1 MARVTILGFIF
12 MTALCASA
20 QAQQETLV
28 MRADGAPVTVR
39 TDESGTTVDS
49 EKKGFAGEPISPQ
62 EEAHWA
68 KVYELTKEG
77 GRVVAHRPA
86 PTAR

>member
-1 MARVTILGFIF
+1 MARTTILGLIL
-12 MTALCASA
+12 MSALAAGA

-28 MRADGAPVTVR
+28 VRADGAHVTVR
-39 TDESGTTVDS
+39 TDESGTTVDT
-49 EKKGFAGEPISPQ
+49 EKQGFAREPISPQ
-62 EEAHWA
+62 EEAHWS